1 MTHPALTTPLTERLG
16 CRYPIL
22 QTAMGWVATPQLVAA
37 TANAGAFGFL
47 AGAVI
52 PAEQIEAEI
61 LKVKA
66 LTDKPFGLNLHMFLP
81 GADHMLDM
89 AIKHGLRAVS
99 YSRSPSSA
107 LVSKLKDA
115 GLVCIPTAG
124 AVKHAVAAVKMGA
137 DMVTVQGGEGGG
149 HTGSVPT
156 SLLIPQVLDAVKV
169 PVVAAGGFKDG
180 RGLVAALAY
189 GAAGIAMGT
198 RFLMTSDSP
207 VPRSTLERYITSE
220 ITNIVVSTRVD
231 GAPMRMILNEALT
244 RLEHAGPVGRLWQA
258 LKSGLA
264 FRKHAGLGLIEMFRS
279 ALANARANKLSLAET
294 LMAAN
299 SPMLIQRSMVE
310 GFPAEGVLPSGQVAG
325 LIRDLPSAA
334 EVIERII
341 AEAEA
346 RLEALSLSRRDAAAA
361 E

>member
-1 MTHPALTTPLTERLG
+1 MTHQALSTPLTERLG

-37 TANAGAFGFL
+37 TSNAGAFGFL

-52 PAEQIEAEI
+52 PAERIEEEI

-66 LTDKPFGLNLHMFLP
+66 LTDRPFGLNLHMFLP

-99 YSRSPSSA
+99 YSRSPSAA

-115 GLVCIPTAG
+115 GLVCIPTVG

-149 HTGSVPT
+149 HTGNVPT

-207 VPRSTLERYITSE
+207 VPRATLERYVTSE
-220 ITNIVVSTRVD
+220 LTNIIVSTRVD
-231 GAPMRMILNEALT
+231 GAPMRMILNETLG
-244 RLEHAGPVGRLWQA
+244 RLEKSSVVGRYWTA

-264 FRKHAGLGLIEMFRS
+264 FRKHAGLGYVEMLKS
-279 ALANARANKLSLAET
+279 ALANARANKLTLAET

-310 GFPAEGVLPSGQVAG
+310 GHPSEGVLPSGQVAG

-346 RLEALSLSRRDAAAA
+346 RLDALNPSRRDVAAA

>member
-1 MTHPALTTPLTERLG
+1 MTHPALSTPLTERLG
-16 CRYPIL
+16 CPYPII
-22 QTAMGWVATPQLVAA
+22 QTAMGWVATPKLVAA
-37 TANAGAFGFL
+37 TCNAGGFGFL

-66 LTDKPFGLNLHMFLP
+66 RTDKPFGLNLHMFLP

-99 YSRSPSSA
+99 YSRSPSAA
-107 LVSKLKDA
+107 LVTKLKDA
-115 GLVCIPTAG
+115 GIVCIPTVG

-156 SLLIPQVLDAVKV
+156 SLLVPQVLDAVKV
-169 PVVAAGGFKDG
+169 PVVAAGGFRDG

-207 VPRSTLERYITSE
+207 VPRATLERYITSE
-220 ITNIVVSTRVD
+220 ITSIVVSTRVD
-231 GAPMRMILNEALT
+231 GAPMRMIMNEALG
-244 RLEHAGPVGRLWQA
+244 RLENAGAIGRLIQA

-264 FRKHAGLGLIEMFRS
+264 FRKHAGLGYIEMIKS
-279 ALANARANKLSLAET
+279 ALANARANKLTLAET

-310 GFPAEGVLPSGQVAG
+310 GHPSEGVLPSGQVAG

-334 EVIERII
+334 EVIDSII
-341 AEAEA
+341 AQAEA
-346 RLEALSLSRRDAAAA
+346 RLAALNPGARAAAA

>member
-1 MTHPALTTPLTERLG
+1 MTHPALSTPLTDRLG
-16 CRYPIL
+16 CTYPIL
-22 QTAMGWVATPQLVAA
+22 QTAMGWVATPKLVAA
-37 TANAGAFGFL
+37 TSNAGGFGFL

-99 YSRSPSSA
+99 YSRSPSAA

-115 GLVCIPTAG
+115 GLVCIPTVG

-156 SLLIPQVLDAVKV
+156 SLLVPQVLDAVRV
-169 PVVAAGGFKDG
+169 PVVAAGGFRDG

-207 VPRSTLERYITSE
+207 VPRATLERYLTSE
-220 ITNIVVSTRVD
+220 ITNISVSTRVD
-231 GAPMRMILNEALT
+231 GAPMRMILNETLG
-244 RLEHAGPVGRLWQA
+244 RLEQAGPLSRLVTA

-264 FRKHAGLGLIEMFRS
+264 FRKHAGLGIVEMLKS
-279 ALANARANKLSLAET
+279 ALANARANKLTLTET

-310 GFPAEGVLPSGQVAG
+310 GHPSEGVLPSGQVAG

-334 EVIERII
+334 QVIDSII
-341 AEAEA
+341 AQAEA
-346 RLEALSLSRRDAAAA
+346 RLAALNPGARTVAAAQ
-361 E
+361 

>member
-1 MTHPALTTPLTERLG
+1 MTHPALSTPLTERLG
-16 CRYPIL
+16 CTYPIL
-22 QTAMGWVATPQLVAA
+22 QTAMGWVATPKLVAA
-37 TANAGAFGFL
+37 TCNAGGFGFL

-52 PAEQIEAEI
+52 PAEQIEEEI

-99 YSRSPSSA
+99 YSRSPSAA

-115 GLVCIPTAG
+115 GLVCIPTVG

-156 SLLIPQVLDAVKV
+156 SLLVPQVLDAVKV
-169 PVVAAGGFKDG
+169 PVVAAGGFRDG

-207 VPRSTLERYITSE
+207 VPRATLERYLTSE
-220 ITNIVVSTRVD
+220 VTNIIVSTRVD
-231 GAPMRMILNEALT
+231 GAPMRMILNETLG
-244 RLEHAGPVGRLWQA
+244 RLEQAGPLSRLITA

-264 FRKHAGLGLIEMFRS
+264 FRKHAGLGIVEMLKS
-279 ALANARANKLSLAET
+279 ALANARANKLTLTET
-294 LMAAN
+294 MMAAN

-310 GFPAEGVLPSGQVAG
+310 GHPSEGVLPSGQVAG

-334 EVIERII
+334 EVIDSII
-341 AEAEA
+341 AQAEA
-346 RLEALSLSRRDAAAA
+346 RLAALNPGARAVAAAQ
-361 E
+361 